1 MTNLGGEVLLLV
13 GTKSVACGQVLQSR
27 VLHGRE
33 VPAVASVK
41 EVMDKKSKLQ
51 FLSSFDDESD
61 VLLPGM
67 ITGWPTRQLQHL

>member
-33 VPAVASVK
+33 VPADMTVVSIK
-41 EVMDKKSKLQ
+41 EVMDRKCKLQ

-67 ITGWPTRQLQHL
+67 ITG